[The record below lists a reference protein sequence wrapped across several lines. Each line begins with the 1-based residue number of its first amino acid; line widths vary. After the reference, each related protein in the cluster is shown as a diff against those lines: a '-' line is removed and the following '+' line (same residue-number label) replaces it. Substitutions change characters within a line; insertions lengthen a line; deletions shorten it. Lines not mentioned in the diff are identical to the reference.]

1 MLRYTFPLYLLVTDT
16 ILASEEKG
24 GMPQLNPESFSSQI
38 FWLILLFVT
47 LFLINHFFFLPK
59 IKKIR
64 NKREETIQSYLDEAK
79 KLNDSFN
86 SLVEKMNKEFNE
98 AKIEQ
103 NTLIKKAFEE
113 NKKIFDKKILEINND
128 FEEKK
133 SKLNSDIEKNKEL
146 ISNEL
151 PKLCVNLSDNLYE
164 KIMGEKNKGS
174 VSDFKKIIGDDKQ

>member
-1 MLRYTFPLYLLVTDT
+1 MLRYTFPFYLLVTHT
-16 ILASEEKG
+16 ISASEEKG

-38 FWLILLFVT
+38 FWLTLLFLV
-47 LFLINHFFFLPK
+47 LFTINHFFFLPK

-64 NKREETIQSYLDEAK
+64 KKRDETIQSYLDEAK
-79 KLNDSFN
+79 KLNDSLN
-86 SLVEKMNKEFNE
+86 SLIEKMNKEFDQ

-103 NTLIKKAFEE
+103 NILIKKALDE
-113 NKKIFDKKILEINND
+113 NKKIFSKKILEINND

-174 VSDFKKIIGDDKQ
+174 ISDFKKLIGEDK

>member
-1 MLRYTFPLYLLVTDT
+1 MLRYTFPFYLLVTNT
-16 ILASEEKG
+16 ISASEEKG

-38 FWLILLFVT
+38 FWLTLLFLV
-47 LFLINHFFFLPK
+47 LFTINHFFFLPK

-64 NKREETIQSYLDEAK
+64 KKRDETIKSYLDEAK

-86 SLVEKMNKEFNE
+86 SLVEKMNKEFE
-98 AKIEQ
+98 QAKIEQ
-103 NTLIKKAFEE
+103 NALIKKAFDE
-113 NKKIFDKKILEINND
+113 NKKIFDKKILEINNE

-133 SKLNSDIEKNKEL
+133 SKLNADIEKNKEL

-174 VSDFKKIIGDDKQ
+174 ISDFKKLIGEDK

>member
-1 MLRYTFPLYLLVTDT
+1 MLLYTLPFYLLLTDT
-16 ILASEEKG
+16 ILASDEKG
-24 GMPQLNPESFSSQI
+24 GMPQLNPESFSSQV
-38 FWLILLFVT
+38 FWLTLLFIL

-64 NKREETIQSYLDEAK
+64 KKRDETIQSYLDEAK

-113 NKKIFDKKILEINND
+113 NKKIFDKKILEINSD

-133 SKLNSDIEKNKEL
+133 IKLDSDIKKNKEL
-146 ISNEL
+146 ITNEL

-164 KIMGEKNKGS
+164 KIMGEKNKGN
-174 VSDFKKIIGDDKQ
+174 VSDFKKLIGDDK

>member
-38 FWLILLFVT
+38 FWLTLLFFV
-47 LFLINHFFFLPK
+47 LFTINHFFFLPK

-64 NKREETIQSYLDEAK
+64 KKRDETIQSYLDEAK
-79 KLNDSFN
+79 KLNDSLN
-86 SLVEKMNKEFNE
+86 SLIEKMNKEFDQ

-103 NTLIKKAFEE
+103 NILIKKALDE
-113 NKKIFDKKILEINND
+113 NKKILGKKILEINND

-174 VSDFKKIIGDDKQ
+174 ISDFKKLIGEDK

>member
-1 MLRYTFPLYLLVTDT
+1 MQRYTFLFYLLVTDT

-38 FWLILLFVT
+38 FWLTLLFLV

-59 IKKIR
+59 IKNIR
-64 NKREETIQSYLDEAK
+64 KKRDETIQSYLDEAK
-79 KLNDSFN
+79 KLNDSFI
-86 SLVEKMNKEFNE
+86 SLIEKMNKELDE

-113 NKKIFDKKILEINND
+113 NKKIFDKKILEINHD

-133 SKLNSDIEKNKEL
+133 NKLNSDIEKNKEL
-146 ISNEL
+146 ISKEL
-151 PKLCVNLSDNLYE
+151 PKLCVNLSDSLYE
-164 KIMGEKNKGS
+164 KIMGEKNKGN
-174 VSDFKKIIGDDKQ
+174 VSDFKKLIGDDK

>member
-1 MLRYTFPLYLLVTDT
+1 MLRYIFPFYLLVTGK
-16 ILASEEKG
+16 ILASQEKG

-38 FWLILLFVT
+38 FWLTLLFVI
-47 LFLINHFFFLPK
+47 LFLINHYYFLPQ

-64 NKREETIQSYLDEAK
+64 KRRDEKIQSYLDEAK

-86 SLVEKMNKEFNE
+86 SLVEKMNKEFDE

-103 NTLIKKAFEE
+103 NTLIKKTFEE

-133 SKLNSDIEKNKEL
+133 SKLNSNIEKNKEL
-146 ISNEL
+146 ISKEL

-164 KIMGEKNKGS
+164 RIMGEKNKGS
-174 VSDFKKIIGDDKQ
+174 VSDFKKLVGDDK